1 MSLGRWLILIGVVF
15 AAAGLLAMLAAKL
28 GLPRLGRLPG
38 DIVYRG
44 KNTTVYIPIV
54 TCVVLSVLLTIV
66 FSLFDRFR

>member
-1 MSLGRWLILIGVVF
+1 MSLGRWLILIGVAF
-15 AAAGLLAMLAAKL
+15 AAAGLLVMLAAKL

-66 FSLFDRFR
+66 FSLFNRFR

>member
-15 AAAGLLAMLAAKL
+15 AAAGLLVMLAAKL

-66 FSLFDRFR
+66 FSLFNRFR